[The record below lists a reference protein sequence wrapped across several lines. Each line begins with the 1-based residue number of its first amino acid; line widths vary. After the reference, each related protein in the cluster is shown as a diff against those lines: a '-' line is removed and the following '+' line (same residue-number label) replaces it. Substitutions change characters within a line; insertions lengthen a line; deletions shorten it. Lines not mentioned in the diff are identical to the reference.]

1 MAEPDAAKLSL
12 GVSKPP
18 CQHLNRMGTTLPCT
32 LEMMVCSVDS
42 EGLFYRGKPISRTIM
57 PNTATSRES
66 TLRAIP
72 SVDQLLRAEGVLQLR
87 STVGVPRLTTI
98 AREVTEE
105 MRRQIHS
112 EDLPARTKEALLGEA
127 VQRIQN
133 LCARDSL
140 SALRHVINATGVI
153 LHTNLGRAP
162 LSEDARRVVVQE
174 AAGYC
179 TLEYDP
185 EIGARGKRGGR
196 VEELLTELTGAEA
209 ALVVNNCAAAA
220 LLILTVLA
228 RTGETIVSRGELVEI
243 GGDFRV
249 PEVMSNSGTRMVEV
263 GSTNRTRLADYQQA
277 ITDHTRL
284 IMRVHPSNYRIV
296 GFTDSPQLSKLASFA
311 HESGLPLYED
321 AGSGVLRDLS
331 AYGLSDEPI
340 IRESIGAGA
349 DVVSFSGDKLL
360 GATQAGLIVGRKQI
374 IDRLRKHS
382 LYRALRV
389 DKLSL
394 AALEATLDAH
404 RRGALEEIPALR
416 MLALSPEKIGKRA
429 KLFIA
434 QLADAGES
442 AGLTVSLIAGHSAVG
457 GGSGPNVH
465 PPTTLVALQHAQLK
479 ADEIERKLRT
489 SSPPVISR
497 IADDLV
503 LLDLRT
509 VDISEELE
517 LLRVVKSLG
526 NAIPPDSRF

>member
-1 MAEPDAAKLSL
+1 
-12 GVSKPP
+12 
-18 CQHLNRMGTTLPCT
+18 
-32 LEMMVCSVDS
+32 
-42 EGLFYRGKPISRTIM
+42 M
-57 PNTATSRES
+57 PNPATSRDL

-72 SVDQLLRAEGVLQLR
+72 SVDQLLRAEGVLRLR
-87 STVGVPRLTTI
+87 SSVGVSRLTTI

-105 MRRQIHS
+105 MRRQIQS
-112 EDLPARTKEALLGEA
+112 EDMPQRTKDALLEEA
-127 VQRIQN
+127 VQRIQL
-133 LCARDSL
+133 LCERESL

-162 LSEDARRVVVQE
+162 LSESARRAVAQE

-185 EIGARGKRGGR
+185 AIGARGRRGGQ
-196 VEELLTELTGAEA
+196 VEDLLTQLTGAEA

-228 RTGETIVSRGELVEI
+228 RTGETVVSRGELVEI

-263 GSTNRTRLADYQQA
+263 GSTNRTRLDDYRQA
-277 ITDHTRL
+277 INEQTRL

-296 GFTDSPQLSKLASFA
+296 GFTDSPELSELASFA

-321 AGSGVLRDLS
+321 AGSGVLHDLS
-331 AYGLSDEPI
+331 AYGLCDEPI
-340 IRESIGAGA
+340 ISESITAGA

-374 IDRLRKHS
+374 IDRLRTHS

-389 DKLSL
+389 DKLCL
-394 AALEATLDAH
+394 AALEATLNAH
-404 RRGALEEIPALR
+404 RRGAFEEVPALQ
-416 MLALSPEKIGKRA
+416 MLALSSETIEKRA
-429 KLFIA
+429 QHFIT
-434 QLADAGES
+434 QLADAGKS
-442 AGLTVSLIAGHSAVG
+442 AGMTVSLIAGHSAVG
-457 GGSGPNVH
+457 GGSGPNFH
-465 PPTTLVALQHAQLK
+465 PPTTLVALQHAELK

-497 IADDLV
+497 IADGLV

-509 VDISEELE
+509 VARSEEQE
-517 LLRVVKSLG
+517 LLGALKSLVG
-526 NAIPPDSRF
+526 